1 MNIGIKGC
9 SGKVRCSGREM
20 LTPNG
25 ILLGR
30 TTELLVSTSTQAPVK
45 DEKYKQVKFICQP
58 GGHILIYFRGATFIE
73 F

>member
-9 SGKVRCSGREM
+9 PGKVRCPDREM
-20 LTPNG
+20 LTPSG

-30 TTELLVSTSTQAPVK
+30 TRELLVSSSTQASVK
-45 DEKYKQVKFICQP
+45 EEKYKQVKFICQP